1 MNTVVLITGAN
12 GMLARSLAKSLGSK
26 YTVRFLTRE
35 VTRHNEFKWDIGLK
49 YIDPEA
55 LKGVNHIIHLAGS
68 SVAEKR
74 WTLNRKREIYSS
86 RVDSATLILDELQ
99 KNNQTIDSFISASA
113 IGYYGS
119 KTTNDILT
127 EESENGEDYLGKVCK
142 DWESVAHTFKEKKV
156 AHNTSILRLG
166 IVLKNNSGALKKM
179 TPSVRWGLG
188 ACIGTGKQWIPWIHI
203 HDLCEMM
210 EFLLVSDVE
219 GTYNA
224 VAPEHV
230 TNQSFTQEL
239 ATVLR
244 RKILLPNI
252 PPLFF
257 KLVFGEMAV
266 VLLTG
271 SRVSSDKIMS
281 RGYHFKYA
289 NLHAA
294 LGNILAPKNQI
305 ELNR

>member
-1 MNTVVLITGAN
+1 MNAVVLITGAN
-12 GMLARSLAKSLGSK
+12 GMLARSLAISLSSE
-26 YTVRFLTRE
+26 YTVRFLTRKAK
-35 VTRHNEFKWDIGLK
+35 RHNEFKWDIELK

-55 LKGVNHIIHLAGS
+55 LKDVNHIIHLAGS
-68 SVAEKR
+68 SVSEKR
-74 WTLNRKREIYSS
+74 WTLKRKREIYSS
-86 RVDSATLILDELQ
+86 RVDSAKLILDELQ
-99 KNNQTIDSFISASA
+99 KNNQTIESFISASA

-127 EESENGEDYLGKVCK
+127 EESKNGEDYLGEVCN
-142 DWESVAHTFKEKKV
+142 DWETAAHSFKSNHVAQK
-156 AHNTSILRLG
+156 TSILRLG
-166 IVLKNNSGALKKM
+166 IVLKNDSGALKKM
-179 TPSVRWGLG
+179 TPPIIWGLG
-188 ACIGTGKQWIPWIHI
+188 AVIGTGKQWVPWIHVYDI
-203 HDLCEMM
+203 CKMIK
-210 EFLLVSDVE
+210 FLIENDVD

-230 TNQSFTQEL
+230 TNQTFTREL
-239 ATVLR
+239 ATVLK

-257 KLVFGEMAV
+257 KLLFGEMAV

-271 SRVSSDKIMS
+271 SRVSSDKIM
-281 RGYHFKYA
+281 GLGFDFKYA

-294 LGNILAPKNQI
+294 LRNIIAEKNQN

>member
-1 MNTVVLITGAN
+1 MNAVVLITGAN

-99 KNNQTIDSFISASA
+99 KNNQTIESFISASA

-127 EESENGEDYLGKVCK
+127 EESENGGDYLGEVCK
-142 DWESVAHTFKEKKV
+142 DWESVAHSFKSNHV
-156 AHNTSILRLG
+156 AHKTSILRLG
-166 IVLKNNSGALKKM
+166 IVLENNAGVLKKM
-179 TPSVRWGLG
+179 TPPVMWGLG
-188 ACIGTGKQWIPWIHI
+188 AAIGTGKQWVPWIHI
-203 HDLCEMM
+203 YDLCEMM
-210 EFLLVSDVE
+210 EFLLENDVE

-230 TNQSFTQEL
+230 TNQSFTREL
-239 ATVLR
+239 ATVLK

-257 KLVFGEMAV
+257 KLLFGEMAV

-271 SRVSSDKIMS
+271 SRVSSDKIM
-281 RGYHFKYA
+281 GLGFDFKYA

-294 LGNILAPKNQI
+294 LRNIIAEKNQI

>member
-99 KNNQTIDSFISASA
+99 KNNQTIESFISASA

-127 EESENGEDYLGKVCK
+127 EESENGGDYLGEVCK
-142 DWESVAHTFKEKKV
+142 DWESVAHSFKSNHV
-156 AHNTSILRLG
+156 AHKTSILRLG
-166 IVLKNNSGALKKM
+166 IVLENNAGVLKKM
-179 TPSVRWGLG
+179 TPPVMWGLG
-188 ACIGTGKQWIPWIHI
+188 AAIGTGKQWVPWIHI
-203 HDLCEMM
+203 YDLCEMM
-210 EFLLVSDVE
+210 EFLLENDVE

-230 TNQSFTQEL
+230 TNQSFTREL
-239 ATVLR
+239 ATVLK

-257 KLVFGEMAV
+257 KLLFGEMAV

-271 SRVSSDKIMS
+271 SRVSSDKIM
-281 RGYHFKYA
+281 GLGFDFKYA

-294 LGNILAPKNQI
+294 LRNIIAEKNQI

>member
-1 MNTVVLITGAN
+1 MNAVVLITGAN
-12 GMLARSLAKSLGSK
+12 GMLARSLAKTLDSK
-26 YTVRFLTRE
+26 YTVRFLTRK
-35 VTRHNEFKWDIGLK
+35 VTRQNEFRWDIKLK

-74 WTLNRKREIYSS
+74 WTLKRKREIHSS
-86 RVDSATLILDELQ
+86 RVDSAKLILDELQ

-119 KTTNDILT
+119 KTTNEILT
-127 EESENGEDYLGKVCK
+127 EESENGKDYLGTVCK
-142 DWESVAHTFKEKKV
+142 DWESVTHSFKSNNV
-156 AHNTSILRLG
+156 AHKTSILRLG
-166 IVLKNNSGALKKM
+166 IVLENNAGALKKM
-179 TPSVRWGLG
+179 TLPVIWGLG
-188 ACIGTGKQWIPWIHI
+188 AGIGKGKQWVPWIHI
-203 HDLCEMM
+203 YDLCQMM
-210 EFLLVSDVE
+210 VFLLEKDVE

-224 VAPEHV
+224 VSPEHV

-239 ATVLR
+239 ATVLK

-281 RGYHFKYA
+281 HGYNFKYA
-289 NLHAA
+289 NLQAA
-294 LGNILAPKNQI
+294 LCNIFAPKNQI

>member
-127 EESENGEDYLGKVCK
+127 EESENGGDYLGEVCK
-142 DWESVAHTFKEKKV
+142 DWESVAHSFKSNNV
-156 AHNTSILRLG
+156 AHKTSILRLG
-166 IVLKNNSGALKKM
+166 IVLENNAGVLKKM
-179 TPSVRWGLG
+179 TPPVMWGLG
-188 ACIGTGKQWIPWIHI
+188 AGIGTGKQWVPWIHI

-210 EFLLVSDVE
+210 EFLLESDVE

-230 TNQSFTQEL
+230 TNQSFTREL
-239 ATVLR
+239 ATVLK

-281 RGYHFKYA
+281 RGYDFKYA

-294 LGNILAPKNQI
+294 LVNILAPKNQI

>member
-1 MNTVVLITGAN
+1 MNAVVLITGAN
-12 GMLARSLAKSLGSK
+12 GMLARSLAKSLDSN
-26 YTVRFLTRE
+26 YTVRFLTRK
-35 VTRHNEFKWDIGLK
+35 VTRQNEFKWDIKLK

-55 LKGVNHIIHLAGS
+55 LKDVNHIIHLAGS

-74 WTLNRKREIYSS
+74 WTLKRKRDIYSS
-86 RVDSATLILDELQ
+86 RVDSAQLILNELQ
-99 KNNQTIDSFISASA
+99 KNNQKIDSFVSASA

-127 EESENGEDYLGKVCK
+127 EESKNGEDYLGKVCK
-142 DWESVAHTFKEKKV
+142 DWESVAHTFKENNV

-179 TPSVRWGLG
+179 TPSVSWGLG

-203 HDLCEMM
+203 HDLCEIMK
-210 EFLLVSDVE
+210 FLLENDVN

-224 VAPEHV
+224 VAPDHV
-230 TNQSFTQEL
+230 TNHTFTQAL
-239 ATVLR
+239 ATALK
-244 RKILLPNI
+244 RKIILPNI

-257 KLVFGEMAV
+257 KLLFGEMAV

-271 SRVSSDKIMS
+271 SRVSSEKIVGH
-281 RGYHFKYA
+281 GYDFKYA
-289 NLHAA
+289 NLQAA
-294 LGNILAPKNQI
+294 LGNIFSPKN
-305 ELNR
+305 

>member
-99 KNNQTIDSFISASA
+99 KNNQTIESFTSASA

-127 EESENGEDYLGKVCK
+127 EESENGGDYLGEVCK
-142 DWESVAHTFKEKKV
+142 DWESVAHSFKSNHV
-156 AHNTSILRLG
+156 AHKTSILRLG
-166 IVLKNNSGALKKM
+166 IVLENNAGVLKKM
-179 TPSVRWGLG
+179 TPPVMWGLG
-188 ACIGTGKQWIPWIHI
+188 AAIGTGKQWVPWIHI
-203 HDLCEMM
+203 YDLCEMM
-210 EFLLVSDVE
+210 EFLLENDVE

-230 TNQSFTQEL
+230 TNQSFTREL
-239 ATVLR
+239 ATVLK

-257 KLVFGEMAV
+257 KLLFGEMAV

-271 SRVSSDKIMS
+271 SRVSSDKIMG
-281 RGYHFKYA
+281 RGFDFKYA

-294 LGNILAPKNQI
+294 LRNIIAEKNQI

>member
-127 EESENGEDYLGKVCK
+127 EESENGGDYLGEVCK
-142 DWESVAHTFKEKKV
+142 DWESVAHSFKSNHV
-156 AHNTSILRLG
+156 AHKTSILRLG
-166 IVLKNNSGALKKM
+166 IVLENNAGVLKKM
-179 TPSVRWGLG
+179 TPPVMWGLG
-188 ACIGTGKQWIPWIHI
+188 AGIGTGKQWVPWIHI

-210 EFLLVSDVE
+210 EFLLESDVE

-230 TNQSFTQEL
+230 TNQSFTREL
-239 ATVLR
+239 ATVLK

-281 RGYHFKYA
+281 RGYDFKYA

-305 ELNR
+305 EINR

>member
-1 MNTVVLITGAN
+1 M
-12 GMLARSLAKSLGSK
+12 
-26 YTVRFLTRE
+26 
-35 VTRHNEFKWDIGLK
+35 
-49 YIDPEA
+49 
-55 LKGVNHIIHLAGS
+55 
-68 SVAEKR
+68 
-74 WTLNRKREIYSS
+74 
-86 RVDSATLILDELQ
+86 
-99 KNNQTIDSFISASA
+99 
-113 IGYYGS
+113 
-119 KTTNDILT
+119 
-127 EESENGEDYLGKVCK
+127 CK
-142 DWESVAHTFKEKKV
+142 DWESVAHSFKSNHV
-156 AHNTSILRLG
+156 AHKTSILRLG
-166 IVLKNNSGALKKM
+166 IVLENNAGVLKKM
-179 TPSVRWGLG
+179 TPPVMWGLG
-188 ACIGTGKQWIPWIHI
+188 AGIGTGKQWVPWIHI

-210 EFLLVSDVE
+210 EFLLESDVE

-230 TNQSFTQEL
+230 TNQSFTREL
-239 ATVLR
+239 ATVLK

-305 ELNR
+305 EINR

>member
-12 GMLARSLAKSLGSK
+12 GMLARSLAISLGSK
-26 YTVRFLTRE
+26 YTVRFLTRK
-35 VTRHNEFKWDIGLK
+35 VLRNNEFKWDIGLK

-127 EESENGEDYLGKVCK
+127 EESENGGDYLGEVCK
-142 DWESVAHTFKEKKV
+142 DWESVAHSFKSNHV
-156 AHNTSILRLG
+156 AHKTSILRLG
-166 IVLKNNSGALKKM
+166 IVLENNAGVLKKM
-179 TPSVRWGLG
+179 TPPVMWGLG
-188 ACIGTGKQWIPWIHI
+188 AAIGTGKQWVPWIHI
-203 HDLCEMM
+203 YDLCEMM
-210 EFLLVSDVE
+210 EFLLENDVE

-230 TNQSFTQEL
+230 TNQSFTREL
-239 ATVLR
+239 ATVLK

-257 KLVFGEMAV
+257 KLLFGEMAV

-271 SRVSSDKIMS
+271 SRVSSDKIM
-281 RGYHFKYA
+281 GLGFDFKYA

-294 LGNILAPKNQI
+294 LRNIIAEKNQI

>member
-127 EESENGEDYLGKVCK
+127 EESENGGDYLGEVCK
-142 DWESVAHTFKEKKV
+142 DWESVAHSFKSNHV
-156 AHNTSILRLG
+156 AHKTSILRLG
-166 IVLKNNSGALKKM
+166 IVLENNAGVLKKM
-179 TPSVRWGLG
+179 TPPVMWGLG
-188 ACIGTGKQWIPWIHI
+188 AGIGTGKQWVPWIHI

-210 EFLLVSDVE
+210 EFLLESDVE

-230 TNQSFTQEL
+230 TNQSFTREL
-239 ATVLR
+239 ATVLK

-281 RGYHFKYA
+281 RGYDFKYA

>member
-127 EESENGEDYLGKVCK
+127 EDSENGGDYLGEVCK
-142 DWESVAHTFKEKKV
+142 DWESVAHSFKSNHV
-156 AHNTSILRLG
+156 AHKTSILRLG
-166 IVLKNNSGALKKM
+166 IVLENNAGVLKKM
-179 TPSVRWGLG
+179 TPPVMWGLG
-188 ACIGTGKQWIPWIHI
+188 AGIGTGKQWVPWIHI

-210 EFLLVSDVE
+210 EFLLESDVE

-230 TNQSFTQEL
+230 TNQSFTREL
-239 ATVLR
+239 ATVLK
-244 RKILLPNI
+244 RKIILPNI

-257 KLVFGEMAV
+257 KLIFGEMAV

-271 SRVSSDKIMS
+271 SRVSSDKIMN